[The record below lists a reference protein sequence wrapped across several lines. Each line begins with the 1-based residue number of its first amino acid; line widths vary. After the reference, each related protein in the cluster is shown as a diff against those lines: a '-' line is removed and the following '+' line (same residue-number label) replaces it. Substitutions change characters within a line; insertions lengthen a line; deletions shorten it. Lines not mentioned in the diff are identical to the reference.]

1 MKRKLIAIFAACIT
15 LTCALASCGDT
26 DESDSEK
33 SSRKKNSS
41 SDVSNKDD
49 DDDSDDDGNDKKEKT
64 TKSDRKKKDEATTTA
79 VDDDDDITTTK
90 KKPTKKDDP
99 ISGTNSPIDSDEA
112 IGGDVTGYWEIPDE
126 SEETIAMG
134 FDENGNGSVFV
145 DATSMMYFTSD
156 QKLCMEGMEFDA
168 EFDGKTITVTADPSD
183 FGESD
188 ENIDMDLTILTLERT
203 GKPDI
208 SGLDGEYSL
217 TGGMMGEIIISSFA
231 EEFSAGTDIPVY
243 MIIDGENC
251 GIKLDNLFTYSTD
264 GNMLTISGLDTISD
278 ELDGIDSGE
287 VPYSVNGDELT
298 IFDDNGDIIIMP
310 RFEY

>member
-26 DESDSEK
+26 DESESEK

-41 SDVSNKDD
+41 SDVSDKDD
-49 DDDSDDDGNDKKEKT
+49 DDDGNDKKEKT
-64 TKSDRKKKDEATTTA
+64 TKSDRKKKD
-79 VDDDDDITTTK
+79 
-90 KKPTKKDDP
+90 DP
-99 ISGTNSPIDSDEA
+99 ISGTNSSIDSDEA
-112 IGGDVTGYWEIPDE
+112 IGGDITGYWEIPDE
-126 SEETIAMG
+126 SDETIAMG

-188 ENIDMDLTILTLERT
+188 ENIDMDLTIFTLERT
-203 GKPDI
+203 GKPDV